1 MTGLHLF
8 SKPLLEERREEKQQA
23 MRERVLLSLQSFDMK
38 NVRNVDLE
46 YKGEVPMDFNML
58 NMAQHED
65 ILRQTCQIMKEKS
78 AQICYR

>member
-58 NMAQHED
+58 NGKTRGHSETNMSNNEGE
-65 ILRQTCQIMKEKS
+65 IS
-78 AQICYR
+78 